1 LLQYG
6 VNGAAL
12 EVPAAREGCRVR
24 AAGAGAALEDPMW
37 KRGLMLTAL
46 LAALLLLP
54 ASAASQTSTSTTC
67 RMSYNLRG
75 WSLGLKSATGEGS
88 ISCDNGQTADVRI
101 RAKGAGL
108 SAGKYEIRDG
118 SGKFS
123 AVSDIRELF
132 GSYAAA
138 DVGAGVV
145 KEGEALAMTKGDVH
159 LGLAGKGNG
168 FDLGAAVERF
178 TLTPLR

>member
-1 LLQYG
+1 ML
-6 VNGAAL
+6 
-12 EVPAAREGCRVR
+12 
-24 AAGAGAALEDPMW
+24 
-37 KRGLMLTAL
+37 KRGLLLSAL

-54 ASAASQTSTSTTC
+54 ASAASQISTSTIC
-67 RMSYNLRG
+67 RMNFNLRG

-118 SGKFS
+118 RGRFS
-123 AVSDIRELF
+123 AVTDIRDLF
-132 GSYAAA
+132 GSYAAG
-138 DVGAGVV
+138 DVAAGFV
-145 KEGEALAMTKGDVH
+145 KEGEAMAMSKGAVNLA
-159 LGLAGKGNG
+159 LAGKGTG

-178 TLTPLR
+178 TLTPVR

>member
-1 LLQYG
+1 ML
-6 VNGAAL
+6 
-12 EVPAAREGCRVR
+12 
-24 AAGAGAALEDPMW
+24 
-37 KRGLMLTAL
+37 KRGLMLSAL

-54 ASAASQTSTSTTC
+54 ASVASQTTSTTC

-88 ISCDNGQTADVRI
+88 ISCDNGQTADVKI

-118 SGKFS
+118 TGKFS
-123 AVSDIRELF
+123 AVSDIHELF

-138 DVGAGVV
+138 DVSAGVA

-159 LGLAGKGNG
+159 LGLAGKGTG

>member
-12 EVPAAREGCRVR
+12 EVPAARAGCRVR

-37 KRGLMLTAL
+37 KRGLMLSAL

-54 ASAASQTSTSTTC
+54 ASAASQTSTTC

-101 RAKGAGL
+101 RAKGVGL

-118 SGKFS
+118 TGKFS

-132 GSYAAA
+132 GGYAAA

-159 LGLAGKGNG
+159 LALAGKGSG
-168 FDLGAAVERF
+168 FDLGAAVEKF
-178 TLTPLR
+178 SLTPLR